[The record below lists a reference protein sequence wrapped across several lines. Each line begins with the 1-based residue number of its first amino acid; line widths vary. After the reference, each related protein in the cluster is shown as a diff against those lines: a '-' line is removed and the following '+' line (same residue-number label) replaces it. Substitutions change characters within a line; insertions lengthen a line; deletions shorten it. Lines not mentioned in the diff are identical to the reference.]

1 MAIVTSVLAA
11 RCPGGHCTGGCTG
24 CWPLLAG
31 AGSEADMS
39 VTALPRHT
47 TLYTLPA
54 LPAYPGADHNHNTN
68 QGIVV

>member
-1 MAIVTSVLAA
+1 MGGYCDQCPRCSVSGRPL
-11 RCPGGHCTGGCTG
+11 RLCTG

-54 LPAYPGADHNHNTN
+54 LPAYPGADHNHNT
-68 QGIVV
+68 I